1 MPFYSDNNYFRVTIG
16 NANYRCKRS
25 NQNGT
30 VNGTVKLVLDFIKE
44 YPNATIE
51 QMMTVTGKFKRTVNR
66 ALKSLKEGGYLERIG
81 SDKAGAWKL
90 LK

>member
-1 MPFYSDNNYFRVTIG
+1 MTFYSDNNYFRVTIG
-16 NANYRCKRS
+16 NANYRCKRV

-44 YPNATIE
+44 HLNATIE
-51 QMMTVTGKFKRTVNR
+51 QMMIVTGKSKRTVNR
-66 ALKSLKEGGYLERIG
+66 AVKSLKEGGYLERIG